1 MRTVMELNK
10 NWYFQKENVG
20 LPQELPCDWAK
31 VDLPHTWNAV
41 DGRTE
46 EENTTAEHAGMQ
58 KALRHQSVWMDTVSM

>member
-41 DGRTE
+41 DGPGR
-46 EENTTAEHAGMQ
+46 
-58 KALRHQSVWMDTVSM
+58 KRRILPRSMLVCKKL

>member
-41 DGRTE
+41 CNGI
-46 EENTTAEHAGMQ
+46 
-58 KALRHQSVWMDTVSM
+58 K

>member
-1 MRTVMELNK
+1 MRTVIELNK

-41 DGRTE
+41 DAVSYTHLGIRFRRFLVWIQ
-46 EENTTAEHAGMQ
+46 AGV
-58 KALRHQSVWMDTVSM
+58 LFI

>member
-1 MRTVMELNK
+1 MRTVKELNK

-41 DGRTE
+41 DS
-46 EENTTAEHAGMQ
+46 NKFSCKKISLTAVGNADQRMSESPEGN
-58 KALRHQSVWMDTVSM
+58 DC